1 MAWFKQTPSLK
12 DCLVETPKENPLT
25 KNQGRSS
32 AHTELYVAITLHQV
46 VTDREV
52 SIVETTTYEVV
63 GCVVNRH
70 DTPHRF
76 SIQVEAADSN
86 SARNQV
92 LGKLRLYKG
101 DLVRDVSVREIPRA
115 NR

>member
-1 MAWFKQTPSLK
+1 M
-12 DCLVETPKENPLT
+12 D
-25 KNQGRSS
+25 
-32 AHTELYVAITLHQV
+32 VAM
-46 VTDREV
+46 
-52 SIVETTTYEVV
+52 YEVT

-76 SIQVEAADSN
+76 CVQVEAADGN

-101 DLVRDVSVREIPRA
+101 DLVRDVSVREIPRT

>member
-1 MAWFKQTPSLK
+1 M
-12 DCLVETPKENPLT
+12 D
-25 KNQGRSS
+25 
-32 AHTELYVAITLHQV
+32 VAM
-46 VTDREV
+46 
-52 SIVETTTYEVV
+52 YEGT
-63 GCVVNRH
+63 GCVVDRH

-76 SIQVEAADSN
+76 CVQVEAADGN

-101 DLVRDVSVREIPRA
+101 DLVRDVSVREIPRT

>member
-1 MAWFKQTPSLK
+1 VK
-12 DCLVETPKENPLT
+12 
-25 KNQGRSS
+25 
-32 AHTELYVAITLHQV
+32 
-46 VTDREV
+46 
-52 SIVETTTYEVV
+52 TTTYEVA
-63 GCVVNRH
+63 GCVVDRY

-76 SIQVEAADSN
+76 SVQVEAANSN

-101 DLVRDVSVREIPRA
+101 DLVRDVSVREIHHT

>member
-1 MAWFKQTPSLK
+1 M
-12 DCLVETPKENPLT
+12 D
-25 KNQGRSS
+25 
-32 AHTELYVAITLHQV
+32 VAV
-46 VTDREV
+46 
-52 SIVETTTYEVV
+52 YEVT
-63 GCVVNRH
+63 GCVVDRH

-76 SIQVEAADSN
+76 CAQVEAADGN

-101 DLVRDVSVREIPRA
+101 DLVRDVSVRELHHT